1 MADLSVN
8 QRAFL
13 DWLLDPRPSN
23 AGEPEGKGSQN
34 AFAKRHK
41 MSAATLSK
49 WKRDP
54 VFVAAW
60 EEKHR
65 QVTGGIA
72 RYSELLEQLRKIALG
87 EIPGTRPADMRA
99 AAMNYME
106 LTARYQPKK
115 TLEIKDPSL
124 VERDDKDLMDAVKRK
139 LKVIEG
145 GKAS

>member
-8 QRAFL
+8 QRLFI
-13 DWLLDPRPSN
+13 DYLLDPRPTN
-23 AGEPEGKGSQN
+23 GEGDTGKGSQ
-34 AFAKRHK
+34 AKLAKRLGI
-41 MSAATLSK
+41 SAATLSK

-65 QVTGGIA
+65 EVTGGIA
-72 RYSELLEQLRKIALG
+72 RYAEMLEQLRKIALG
-87 EIPGTRPADMRA
+87 VEPGTRPADMRA
-99 AAMNYME
+99 AVMNYLE

-124 VERDDKDLMDAVKRK
+124 VEKDDRELLEIAKRK
-139 LKVIEG
+139 LKLIEG